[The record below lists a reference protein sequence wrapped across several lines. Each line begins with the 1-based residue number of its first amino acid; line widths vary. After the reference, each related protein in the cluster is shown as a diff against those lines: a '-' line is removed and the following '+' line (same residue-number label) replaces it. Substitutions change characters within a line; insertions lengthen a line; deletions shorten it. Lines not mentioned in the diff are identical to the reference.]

1 MLLFFVFIVCFGC
14 NDDED
19 DDDGPTNTFSI
30 SILRNGP
37 KVISS
42 NVSTPCVNAYA
53 SHASASRVGSKAVP
67 PDDADE
73 YVAAINAARDDRT
86 DDGNAALWPRSVK
99 ARAILCFSSVAVA
112 IVGVDSS
119 LSLLLS

>member
-1 MLLFFVFIVCFGC
+1 LLFFVFIVCFGC
-14 NDDED
+14 DDD

-42 NVSTPCVNAYA
+42 NVSTPRVNAYA